1 MPLAPTTAQNHPQGE
16 CRIARTR
23 AAFAQEG
30 EHVGRTAMK
39 TQAWARS
46 HLRAAYGTWPLFEA
60 RAKAVGWPQALAG
73 GRAERSEVQ
82 RLSRAVSVPPAL
94 VATIIPTHRRPESLA
109 RAVDSALAQ
118 TVRDHVVV
126 VVDDGA
132 GLAPLPADDRLVAVS
147 LSENIGRP
155 GVVRNV
161 GIALSRSTYIAFLD
175 DDNLW
180 RPHHLATALQAMG
193 DADLVYTGV
202 ERAHPDGSVLDVLAR
217 PFDRRAL
224 AVGPYVDTSSIVV
237 RRGRGVHFSRLP
249 RSSPKVPGEDWELVW
264 RLSRRR
270 QVRHVPEVTVSYL
283 VNPDSYFTRWDVVPA
298 DRPHDRDAR

>member
-1 MPLAPTTAQNHPQGE
+1 VGQ
-16 CRIARTR
+16 
-23 AAFAQEG
+23 AALKA
-30 EHVGRTAMK
+30 
-39 TQAWARS
+39 QAWTRS
-46 HLRAAYGTWPLFEA
+46 QLRDTYGTWPLFEA
-60 RAKAVGWPQALAG
+60 RAKVLGWPRALSAV
-73 GRAERSEVQ
+73 RAERSEVQ

-94 VATIIPTHRRPESLA
+94 VATIIPTHRRPHSLA

-132 GLAPLPADDRLVAVS
+132 GLEPLPADDRLVAVS
-147 LSENIGRP
+147 LSENLGRP

-161 GIALSRSTYIAFLD
+161 GIALSRSTYLAFLD

-180 RPHHLATALQAMG
+180 RPHHLATALEAMG

-224 AVGPYVDTSSIVV
+224 AVGPYVDTSCIVV
-237 RRGRGVHFSRLP
+237 RRGPGVHFSRLP

-283 VNPDSYFTRWDVVPA
+283 VNPDSYFTRWDVVA
-298 DRPHDRDAR
+298 VERPHDLDAR

>member
-1 MPLAPTTAQNHPQGE
+1 
-16 CRIARTR
+16 
-23 AAFAQEG
+23 
-30 EHVGRTAMK
+30 MK
-39 TQAWARS
+39 TQAWARAQ
-46 HLRAAYGTWPLFEA
+46 LRDAYGTWPLFEA
-60 RAKAVGWPQALAG
+60 RAKALGWP
-73 GRAERSEVQ
+73 RAIAAARTERSEVQ
-82 RLSRAVSVPPAL
+82 RLSRAVSVPPSL
-94 VATIIPTHRRPESLA
+94 VATIIPTHRRPDSLA

-118 TVRDHVVV
+118 TVGDHVVV

-132 GLAPLPADDRLVAVS
+132 GLSRLPVDDRLVAVS
-147 LSENIGRP
+147 LSKNVGSP

-180 RPHHLATALQAMG
+180 RPHHIATALQAMG

-202 ERAHPDGSVLDVLAR
+202 ERAHADGTVLDVLAR

-224 AVGPYVDTSSIVV
+224 ADGPYVDTSSIVV

-270 QVRHVPEVTVSYL
+270 RVRHVPEVTVSYL

-298 DRPHDRDAR
+298 ERPHDGDVR

>member
-1 MPLAPTTAQNHPQGE
+1 
-16 CRIARTR
+16 
-23 AAFAQEG
+23 
-30 EHVGRTAMK
+30 VGHGVNKAE
-39 TQAWARS
+39 AWARS
-46 HLRAAYGTWPLFEA
+46 QLRERYGIWPLFEV
-60 RAKAVGWPQALAG
+60 RAKAYGWPQALTAA
-73 GRAERSEVQ
+73 RAERSEVQ
-82 RLSRAVSVPPAL
+82 RLERAVSVPPAL
-94 VATIIPTHRRPESLA
+94 VTTIIPTYRRPDALV

-132 GLAPLPADDRLVAVS
+132 GLPPLPDHERLAAVS
-147 LSENIGRP
+147 LSENLGRP

-161 GIALSRSTYIAFLD
+161 GIALSRSPYLAFLD

-202 ERAHPDGSVLDVLAR
+202 ERSHPDGSVLDVLAR

-224 AVGPYVDTSSIVV
+224 ARGPYVDTSCIVA
-237 RRGRGVHFSRLP
+237 RRGPHVHFSRLP

-264 RLSRRR
+264 RLSRHG
-270 QVRHVPEVTVSYL
+270 QVRHVPDVTVSYL
-283 VNPDSYFTRWDVVPA
+283 VNPESYFTRWDAPA
-298 DRPHDRDAR
+298 APTAPAARPHAGEVPR